1 MSCSGFPRLRPCIR
15 RRRILVGSKQVRRV
29 GARSDSRTR
38 TIERQQ
44 ARGVAMD
51 VRRQLS
57 RFGSLSI
64 ILVLSLAVLAACGR
78 EENAKPTATPTGG
91 AAVGT
96 IEAPL
101 GTTEAG
107 GAEGT
112 VEALASEAN
121 PAVEGTAESGTG
133 AVEGSVEAVSE
144 TVQAEPAENGSV
156 IGAI

>member
-1 MSCSGFPRLRPCIR
+1 
-15 RRRILVGSKQVRRV
+15 
-29 GARSDSRTR
+29 
-38 TIERQQ
+38 
-44 ARGVAMD
+44 MD
-51 VRRQLS
+51 VRRRLS

-64 ILVLSLAVLAACGR
+64 ILVLSLVVLAACGR

-121 PAVEGTAESGTG
+121 PRSKERSSRVLARLKAASKR
-133 AVEGSVEAVSE
+133 
-144 TVQAEPAENGSV
+144 
-156 IGAI
+156 